1 MEDGAK
7 KREALNFSMP
17 NYGVDVVEMD
27 ATHLN
32 KDWKET
38 WKEEKNPGKSK
49 V

>member
-1 MEDGAK
+1 MA
-7 KREALNFSMP
+7 

-38 WKEEKNPGKSK
+38 WKEEKTLAKVRSK
-49 V
+49 PNRRKKEGAAY